1 MQEKKYSH
9 ISPEH
14 LLEICIRIAPVLD
27 QELAPSVPGVLSLL
41 GAGRQSLLRT
51 KDKISR
57 PKSLLD
63 QCTRINSMPLL
74 DVVNRNNTNNL
85 ARVIF
90 GRESSGP
97 LTRKLAIPTSFYS
110 KQSLLRRTL
119 GHLSAVYCVLFDR
132 SGKYIITVSIITE
145 L

>member
-1 MQEKKYSH
+1 
-9 ISPEH
+9 
-14 LLEICIRIAPVLD
+14 
-27 QELAPSVPGVLSLL
+27 
-41 GAGRQSLLRT
+41 
-51 KDKISR
+51 
-57 PKSLLD
+57 
-63 QCTRINSMPLL
+63 MPLL

-97 LTRKLAIPTSFYS
+97 ITRKLAIPTSFYS

-132 SGKYIITVSIITE
+132 SGKYIITVSIIIE